1 MIVGHFDSLG
11 RPYAACRLIIP
22 RFRLSQ
28 RVAFLV
34 DTGADGTCLHP
45 RDARKIGVPF
55 PQLGNR
61 RFSRGGGGRQ
71 VCVLSRARLPIVQGW
86 RHGKDLRGG
95 VAHCRPKRVRRE
107 PFPLCSDGTLST
119 TGIWSTITLR
129 ANWNSRFGAPIER
142 SGPGRR
148 VSSALVGSRPGHTP
162 VNPR

>member
-61 RFSRGGGGRQ
+61 RFSRGVGGR
-71 VCVLSRARLPIVQGW
+71 SAYF
-86 RHGKDLRGG
+86 
-95 VAHCRPKRVRRE
+95 RE
-107 PFPLCSDGTLST
+107 PAFLSFRDGDMARIYEVGLLIADPNESDENLPSLLGRNVINQWHMEYDHSEGRLEFTVRHADR
-119 TGIWSTITLR
+119 TI
-129 ANWNSRFGAPIER
+129 GA
-142 SGPGRR
+142 G
-148 VSSALVGSRPGHTP
+148 
-162 VNPR
+162 